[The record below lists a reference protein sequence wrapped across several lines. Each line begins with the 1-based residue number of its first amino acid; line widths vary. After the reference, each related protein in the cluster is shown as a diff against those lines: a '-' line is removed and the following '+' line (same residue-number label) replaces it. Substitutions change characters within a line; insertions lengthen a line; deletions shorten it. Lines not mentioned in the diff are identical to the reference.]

1 MADTIES
8 FVKTL
13 QTEGVEAGQS
23 AAEKIRNEAEQKA
36 QEILK
41 QARNQ
46 AESIVADAKA
56 EADSQ
61 AARHQKEL
69 NMAVRD
75 AVLRLHEALN
85 RSLEGVLTCP
95 VEAHLSNSDFLKPM
109 LHDIV
114 MQYAR
119 ADSESQ
125 GEININL
132 SPDMYRQLADWA
144 IGELRQAAQAHT
156 TSLNLKDTLTEAGF
170 EYQVSGATVDV
181 TVDSVVETL
190 VDLVGPQ
197 LRKILQE
204 STKVVQS

>member
-13 QTEGVEAGQS
+13 QAEGVEAGQS
-23 AAEKIRNEAEQKA
+23 AAEEIRNEAEQKA

-46 AESIVADAKA
+46 AESIIADAKA

-75 AVLRLHEALN
+75 AVLRLHEALI

-95 VEAHLSNSDFLKPM
+95 VESHLSNSDFLKPL

-119 ADSESQ
+119 ADSEGKGQ
-125 GEININL
+125 ININL
-132 SPDMYRQLADWA
+132 GPDKYRQLADWA
-144 IGELRQAAQAHT
+144 IGELRQAAQDHT
-156 TSLNLKDTLTEAGF
+156 TGLNLKDTLTEAGF

-181 TVDSVVETL
+181 TADSVVETL
-190 VDLVGPQ
+190 ADLVGPQ

-204 STKVVQS
+204 STEVVQS

>member
-13 QTEGVEAGQS
+13 QTEGVEAGQA
-23 AAEKIRNEAEQKA
+23 AAEEIRSEAEQQA
-36 QEILK
+36 QQILK
-41 QARNQ
+41 QAQEQ
-46 AESIVADAKA
+46 AESIISDAQAK
-56 EADSQ
+56 ADSQ

-75 AVLRLHEALN
+75 AVLRLHEALT

-95 VEAHLSNSDFLKPM
+95 VEAHLSNSDFLKPL

-119 ADSESQ
+119 ADSKGH
-125 GEININL
+125 GEIRIDV
-132 SPDMYRQLADWA
+132 SPEMYKQLVNWA
-144 IGELRQAAQAHT
+144 IGELRQAAQDHT
-156 TSLNLKDTLTEAGF
+156 SHLNLTDMLTEAGF
-170 EYQVSGATVDV
+170 EYQVAGATVDV

-190 VDLVGPQ
+190 ADLVGPQ

-204 STKVVQS
+204 STEVLQS